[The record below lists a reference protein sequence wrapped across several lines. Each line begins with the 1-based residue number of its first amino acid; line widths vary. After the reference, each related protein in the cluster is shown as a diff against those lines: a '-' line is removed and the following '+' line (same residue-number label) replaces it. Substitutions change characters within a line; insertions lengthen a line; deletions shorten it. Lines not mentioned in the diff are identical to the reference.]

1 VVVGTVAAV
10 CGIAAVFSSQST
22 PSSVNLVSLQTGYS
36 AEVEQAYVEYLA
48 KYGKQFAS
56 RNDIPTSM
64 EKFAKNYEIVKKHN
78 AKTDRLYDMEMNL
91 FADRSN
97 EEVMNLK
104 PSFDELAMVTP
115 YMSVMQV
122 QDSWDWSQ
130 TDKLI
135 PV

>member
-1 VVVGTVAAV
+1 
-10 CGIAAVFSSQST
+10 
-22 PSSVNLVSLQTGYS
+22 
-36 AEVEQAYVEYLA
+36 
-48 KYGKQFAS
+48 
-56 RNDIPTSM
+56 
-64 EKFAKNYEIVKKHN
+64 
-78 AKTDRLYDMEMNL
+78 MEMNL